1 MLASRVFGK
10 RVLVALVGVTGVV
23 AVMPQADAPAPMTQ
37 TVRYVPLSGEPLR
50 DVVDDL
56 DGDWDDREPASRPL
70 RPGQSCLPFLAP
82 LTAHPRWQVQVA
94 HGHSGCMGDWLLGSF
109 SISSD
114 GKVIWSQPR
123 MPDRTLELSPA
134 QLATVRGLDRLDCVR
149 TEPVGYG
156 EEWFR
161 VGIGGGVEATG
172 GAQISRHSTLGTALS
187 TLLDGLVD
195 AYRAHRLASFAPI
208 TVDLELRGYHLALR
222 GTHVTVTRR
231 GRVWLDRDV
240 EDAVVVDL
248 LDAMIDAPSK
258 QHERDGYTA
267 FGTFSAAGIAV
278 PLSVTRFDT
287 GPDEF
292 LARAFEDAFFY
303 HDFPD
308 ALAEAQP

>member
-10 RVLVALVGVTGVV
+10 RVLVALGIVTGAV
-23 AVMPQADAPAPMTQ
+23 AAMPRADAPAVTAQ

-50 DVVDDL
+50 DVVE
-56 DGDWDDREPASRPL
+56 DGVR
-70 RPGQSCLPFLAP
+70 CLPFLAP
-82 LTAHPRWQVQVA
+82 ITAHPRWQLQVA

-109 SISSD
+109 SIGSD
-114 GKVIWSQPR
+114 GKVVWSQPR

-134 QLATVRGLDRLDCVR
+134 QLATMRGLDRLDCVR

-161 VGIGGGVEATG
+161 VGIGGGIDATG
-172 GAQISRHSTLGTALS
+172 GAQISRHSTLGEALV
-187 TLLDGLVD
+187 TLVD
-195 AYRAHRLASFAPI
+195 ELLAQYRAKRLAQFAPI
-208 TVDLELRGYHLALR
+208 TVDLTLDGYHLALR

-240 EDAVVVDL
+240 DDALVVDL

-258 QHERDGYTA
+258 QRQRDDITA
-267 FGTFSAAGIAV
+267 LGTFSAAGIAV
-278 PLSVTRFDT
+278 PLAVTRFDI

-292 LARAFEDAFFY
+292 LARAFEDAFYY
-303 HDFPD
+303 HDKR
-308 ALAEAQP
+308 